1 MTSIIKN
8 ETVMARK
15 RILILYGSQTGCSQ
29 EVAHSLGRM
38 GKRRYFECE
47 IVALDEYQLANLPR
61 EHLVIFVVATT
72 GDGDPPDNMSKFWTF
87 IRQKGLPG
95 NALSNVL
102 FSVFGMGDS
111 SYAQFN
117 VIARKLQVRLRQLGA
132 VEFYNIGLGDDQ
144 SPLGVEG
151 DVDTWSKS
159 MWASLLTRFPTP
171 PRFVIDDTP
180 TFTEDDMPYIIKYIF
195 NNSTVEKMINDG
207 STTSKRN
214 VMYSPPHGAY
224 IPNNCKKNT
233 YPVIANVR
241 KNDRMTDISWHQD
254 VRHIELALSG
264 EKISYEA
271 GDIAVIYPENLF
283 NVDDFLKE
291 YFNSDNNKN
300 QDDVQN
306 LNGNTIVYANLKTN
320 RNIMLFPPCTLRDVF
335 LKYLDL
341 LGVPKRYAIEQLS
354 HFASDQEQQEKLLEI
369 SASDGVDL
377 YHSYIRRERRSFLD
391 VLNDFSSCR
400 PSIEQLINIIPLIRP
415 REFSISSSPNVHPGE
430 VHLCV
435 AVVKYLSF
443 YKRTRY
449 GLCSTYLASLRPDR
463 KCQNVLLW
471 IKKGILRLPKQNAPM
486 ILIGPGTGIAP
497 MRALIEEHVY
507 RYGKKKNEDSS
518 SDTEENG
525 SSISHLLFFGNRHVE
540 KDYLYKDEL
549 NNYDQNF
556 DWKLLTAFSRDQP
569 NKIYVQ
575 HKMVENQE
583 LIWNILKHDNCIV
596 YISGSSKGMPS
607 DVQMS
612 IESIVQVFG
621 NKSEIDAK
629 KYVLNMQ
636 LNKRY
641 VVECWS

>member
-1 MTSIIKN
+1 
-8 ETVMARK
+8 
-15 RILILYGSQTGCSQ
+15 
-29 EVAHSLGRM
+29 
-38 GKRRYFECE
+38 
-47 IVALDEYQLANLPR
+47 
-61 EHLVIFVVATT
+61 
-72 GDGDPPDNMSKFWTF
+72 MSKFWTF

-111 SYAQFN
+111 SYAQFI

-224 IPNNCKKNT
+224 IPNNCKKIT

-241 KNDRMTDISWHQD
+241 KNDRMTDTSWHQD
-254 VRHIELALSG
+254 VRHIELTLSG

-400 PSIEQLINIIPLIRP
+400 PSIEQLITIPLIRP

-430 VHLCV
+430 VTPCV

-463 KCQNVLLW
+463 KCQNVLF
-471 IKKGILRLPKQNAPM
+471 M
-486 ILIGPGTGIAP
+486 
-497 MRALIEEHVY
+497 
-507 RYGKKKNEDSS
+507 
-518 SDTEENG
+518 
-525 SSISHLLFFGNRHVE
+525 
-540 KDYLYKDEL
+540 
-549 NNYDQNF
+549 DQEGYF
-556 DWKLLTAFSRDQP
+556 TRS
-569 NKIYVQ
+569 
-575 HKMVENQE
+575 
-583 LIWNILKHDNCIV
+583 
-596 YISGSSKGMPS
+596 
-607 DVQMS
+607 
-612 IESIVQVFG
+612 
-621 NKSEIDAK
+621 
-629 KYVLNMQ
+629 
-636 LNKRY
+636 
-641 VVECWS
+641 